1 MTDEQFKQLLHEIR
15 SLGSIAAIS
24 AALWVGLVIFPV
36 IGAVVTYL
44 SHDPA
49 FLRGFHGG

>member
-1 MTDEQFKQLLHEIR
+1 MTDGRFKQLLTEVR
-15 SLGSIAAIS
+15 YIA
-24 AALWVGLVIFPV
+24 AALWIGLVIFPV
-36 IGAVVTYL
+36 IGAVVIYL